1 MNFERF
7 QAKPQ
12 APHFGKFDSASN
24 GLVGV
29 EFHEFCKNVTKILE
43 LGLGTLANESGVCD
57 SPPDEVESRW
67 LGAINASKV
76 EGLAP

>member
-7 QAKPQ
+7 QAKPR

-29 EFHEFCKNVTKILE
+29 EFHEFCKNVTEILE
-43 LGLGTLANESGVCD
+43 LGFGTLANESGVYD
-57 SPPDEVESRW
+57 LPPDEAESRG
-67 LGAINASKV
+67 LGAIIASNM
-76 EGLAP
+76 